1 MDSYY
6 VLSLNILKAL
16 GGDTSIIYPDADAIW
31 VEINKIYNNAG
42 NRFDIVP
49 LEKNI
54 TENGQY
60 DYYPDGD
67 ADAFMPVNIN
77 VNVPQKYTD
86 EQVFEIESNAIQQGY
101 NQGYVEGEAEG
112 KLTGREEG
120 YTDGYNTGYG
130 TGVTDGGNAQKA
142 KLVDITITEN
152 GVYTKDDGYKTV
164 TVEIEAGIPEEEL
177 QQMLQEAMDEGYHD
191 GYAEGV
197 DDGREDGIAEQKEK
211 LESTTFRDNG
221 TYTKEDGW
229 NEVTVQVDVPTF
241 ETETLSV
248 ELKSNGNYN
257 YTPTTDGYSSV
268 SVTVDVDTSG
278 GGATDKPKIYNGF
291 RFTGGDMAA
300 VDFSQYDWSRVYDT
314 LSFFEGTTHSTG
326 DWSNFE
332 SGFNGK
338 FYNCNRMFYG
348 CSNLTSVPQLNTS
361 NSISTNN
368 MFYGCSNLTSVPLL
382 NLSKSTDANRMFY
395 GCSNLTDVSISN
407 TNKVTNMSYMF
418 SNCSKLTSISPLDAS
433 NVTNM
438 EATFYNCSN
447 LTDVSISNTSKVT
460 NMNNLFYNCSK
471 LTSVPQIDT
480 SKVTSTN
487 RMFYGCSNLTSVPH
501 LDLSEATTMI
511 DMFNNCSK
519 LTNIAS
525 ISNTSKVTSITST
538 FRQCYSLT
546 SIPYFDT
553 SNVTNMEYAFGN
565 CSSLTTMPQLDYSKV
580 TTTAYMFQGCSE
592 MIELPDFNTVK
603 ATNFGGYSYNSWL
616 SYSNKLQKLGA
627 VNCDSVT
634 NIDYFFGGQ
643 VKDSL
648 TDFGGCINLGAK
660 SSVSNTNSNYFM
672 LYAPNLN
679 YQSLL
684 NVLNG
689 LYDRKTAGYGVLT
702 LKLHANHKAMLSD
715 DDIAIATNKGWTI
728 S

>member
-1 MDSYY
+1 MAYMDSYY

-31 VEINKIYNNAG
+31 DEINKIYNNAG

-177 QQMLQEAMDEGYHD
+177 QQMLQEAMDEGYRD

-278 GGATDKPKIYNGF
+278 GGKPKILNGF
-291 RFTGGDMAA
+291 IINGTKYDDRRPSTNLSYL
-300 VDFSQYDWSRVYDT
+300 DFSQYDWSGVYDLSYFFGNYYNST
-314 LSFFEGTTHSTG
+314 SSVRWLNTDFNSFAEHFNGQILACENMFYPSSGNRGLLSHVPSNLSNKFNNCLSFKKLFENNRNFTDTSGL
-326 DWSNFE
+326 SN
-332 SGFNGK
+332 S
-338 FYNCNRMFYG
+338 
-348 CSNLTSVPQLNTS
+348 NTS
-361 NSISTNN
+361 NVISTNS
-368 MFYGCSNLTSVPLL
+368 MFNGCSEL
-382 NLSKSTDANRMFY
+382 
-395 GCSNLTDVSISN
+395 
-407 TNKVTNMSYMF
+407 
-418 SNCSKLTSISPLDAS
+418 
-433 NVTNM
+433 
-438 EATFYNCSN
+438 
-447 LTDVSISNTSKVT
+447 SKVT
-460 NMNNLFYNCSK
+460 L
-471 LTSVPQIDT
+471 
-480 SKVTSTN
+480 
-487 RMFYGCSNLTSVPH
+487 
-501 LDLSEATTMI
+501 
-511 DMFNNCSK
+511 
-519 LTNIAS
+519 
-525 ISNTSKVTSITST
+525 
-538 FRQCYSLT
+538 
-546 SIPYFDT
+546 FDT
-553 SNVTNMEYAFGN
+553 SNVVDMSKMFYGCGYLTSVPEFDTSNVCNMTAMFYSCTSLTSVPEFDMSNVIDIKQMFANCNSLKIIPNMNTSKLRNFTGN
-565 CSSLTTMPQLDYSKV
+565 TTDSGPFSNTTKIEKIGTIDCSSIQNFNYLFRANM
-580 TTTAYMFQGCSE
+580 TA
-592 MIELPDFNTVK
+592 
-603 ATNFGGYSYNSWL
+603 
-616 SYSNKLQKLGA
+616 
-627 VNCDSVT
+627 
-634 NIDYFFGGQ
+634 
-643 VKDSL
+643 L
-648 TDFGGCINLGAK
+648 TDFGGCINLGKMANITAT
-660 SSVSNTNSNYFM
+660 NTQYSLY
-672 LYAPNLN
+672 YAPNLN
-679 YQSLL
+679 YESVL
-684 NVLNG
+684 NIVNG
-689 LYDRKTAGYGVLT
+689 LYDRASAGYPIVT
-702 LKLHANHKAMLSD
+702 LKLHPNHLAKLSD
-715 DDIAIATNKGWTI
+715 EDKAIATNKGWTL